1 MKPISFFVFFY
12 LILCIFIST
21 ACQPTPEAP
30 SVIEKGDLSEHIAQQ
45 AEAEI
50 DGSLPGEARLQFEKT
65 YDSGNSVIIDA
76 PLLQPASSQAPVAS
90 VQAKPFV
97 SGDGLEQ
104 MVRAAFYP
112 NATVYEH
119 NMLTKT
125 DIEKEIIFY
134 KELLFREENGLDP
147 VTGGPVAPG
156 DEGPAMEL
164 SGDSEAS
171 TRDRLQAT
179 IEKYEEEYKI
189 APADSDLPQTD
200 YVLKDVGSSD
210 QLNLR
215 AVDGSAIATI
225 DFVNWEVGSNFYMS
239 LSEYDQSVPQFTA
252 TYQLPQ
258 ALDENRTQ
266 ELTMVQQRLESI
278 GIDYMTPASAN
289 LGENCNAYYFVREVN
304 GFPETY
310 VKTYFGTQATGTDG
324 YPVMNLWTQEYVEAV
339 VQAGKLVSL
348 KWQNPSEIVQI
359 DNENAKLLPWDTI
372 EQRCKEQLDR
382 MLTPVSFSA
391 TGEPNAI
398 HINRIELGLTK
409 LLMPNSE
416 SYKLIPT
423 WSFLG
428 YDGAVPSQADDAGA
442 AICFITINALDGSIV
457 DRGNM
462 Y

>member
-1 MKPISFFVFFY
+1 
-12 LILCIFIST
+12 
-21 ACQPTPEAP
+21 
-30 SVIEKGDLSEHIAQQ
+30 
-45 AEAEI
+45 
-50 DGSLPGEARLQFEKT
+50 
-65 YDSGNSVIIDA
+65 
-76 PLLQPASSQAPVAS
+76 
-90 VQAKPFV
+90 
-97 SGDGLEQ
+97 
-104 MVRAAFYP
+104 
-112 NATVYEH
+112 
-119 NMLTKT
+119 
-125 DIEKEIIFY
+125 
-134 KELLFREENGLDP
+134 
-147 VTGGPVAPG
+147 
-156 DEGPAMEL
+156 
-164 SGDSEAS
+164 
-171 TRDRLQAT
+171 
-179 IEKYEEEYKI
+179 
-189 APADSDLPQTD
+189 
-200 YVLKDVGSSD
+200 
-210 QLNLR
+210 
-215 AVDGSAIATI
+215 
-225 DFVNWEVGSNFYMS
+225 
-239 LSEYDQSVPQFTA
+239 
-252 TYQLPQ
+252 
-258 ALDENRTQ
+258 
-266 ELTMVQQRLESI
+266 MVQQRLENI
-278 GIDYMTPASAN
+278 GIDYMAPASAN
-289 LGENCNAYYFVREVN
+289 LGESCNAYYFVREVN

-310 VKTYFGTQATGTDG
+310 GKTYFGTLATGTDG

-428 YDGAVPSQADDAGA
+428 YDEAATSRADDAGA

>member
-1 MKPISFFVFFY
+1 MKLTSFFILPC
-12 LILCIFIST
+12 LILCIFISS
-21 ACQPTPEAP
+21 ACQPTPKSP
-30 SVIEKGDLSEHIAQQ
+30 IVIEKGDLSEHIAQQ
-45 AEAEI
+45 AEPEI
-50 DGSLPGEARLQFEKT
+50 DGSRPGEARLQFEKT

-104 MVRAAFYP
+104 MVRAFYP
-112 NATVYEH
+112 NATVYAH

-200 YVLKDVGSSD
+200 YVLKDMGSSY

-225 DFVNWEVGSNFYMS
+225 DFVNWEVGSNFYIS
-239 LSEYDQSVPQFTA
+239 LSEYDQSVSKFTA
-252 TYQLPQ
+252 TYQPPQ
-258 ALDENRTQ
+258 ELDENRAQ
-266 ELTMVQQRLESI
+266 ELAMVQQCLESI
-278 GIDYMTPASAN
+278 GIDYMAPASAN
-289 LGENCNAYYFVREVN
+289 LGESCNAYYFVREVN

-310 VKTYFGTQATGTDG
+310 VKTYFGTQALGADG

-382 MLTPVSFSA
+382 MLTPA
-391 TGEPNAI
+391 TYSPSGEPTAI

-409 LLMPNSE
+409 LLMPNSK

-428 YDGAVPSQADDAGA
+428 YDEAATSRADDAGA
-442 AICFITINALDGSIV
+442 AICFVTINALDGSIV

>member
-1 MKPISFFVFFY
+1 M
-12 LILCIFIST
+12 
-21 ACQPTPEAP
+21 
-30 SVIEKGDLSEHIAQQ
+30 
-45 AEAEI
+45 
-50 DGSLPGEARLQFEKT
+50 
-65 YDSGNSVIIDA
+65 
-76 PLLQPASSQAPVAS
+76 
-90 VQAKPFV
+90 QAKPFV

-104 MVRAAFYP
+104 MVRAFYP

-134 KELLFREENGLDP
+134 KELLFREENGLDL
-147 VTGGPVAPG
+147 VTGEPVSPA

-200 YVLKDVGSSD
+200 YVLKDMGSSY

>member
-1 MKPISFFVFFY
+1 M
-12 LILCIFIST
+12 
-21 ACQPTPEAP
+21 
-30 SVIEKGDLSEHIAQQ
+30 
-45 AEAEI
+45 
-50 DGSLPGEARLQFEKT
+50 
-65 YDSGNSVIIDA
+65 
-76 PLLQPASSQAPVAS
+76 
-90 VQAKPFV
+90 QAKPFV

-104 MVRAAFYP
+104 MVRAFYP
-112 NATVYEH
+112 NATIYEH
-119 NMLTKT
+119 TMLTKT

-147 VTGGPVAPG
+147 VTGEPVAPG

-179 IEKYEEEYKI
+179 IEKYEAEYEI
-189 APADSDLPQTD
+189 APVDSDLPQTD

-215 AVDGSAIATI
+215 VVDGSVIAAI
-225 DFVNWEVGSNFYMS
+225 DFVNWEVGSNFYIS

-289 LGENCNAYYFVREVN
+289 LGESCNAYYFVREVN

-428 YDGAVPSQADDAGA
+428 YDDAVPSRADDAGA

>member
-1 MKPISFFVFFY
+1 MALKVSEKTGENEYTLTVTVDGATFEAAVNKVY
-12 LILCIFIST
+12 LKQKNKINVPGFRKGK
-21 ACQPTPEAP
+21 AP
-30 SVIEKGDLSEHIAQQ
+30 RHFIEKLYGEGVFYEDALDEVFPAAYSAALEESGVEAVSSPFDLDIVSIGKDGVELKVKVSSKPEIKLGEYKGMEVEC
-45 AEAEI
+45 EA
-50 DGSLPGEARLQFEKT
+50 A
-65 YDSGNSVIIDA
+65 
-76 PLLQPASSQAPVAS
+76 APV
-90 VQAKPFV
+90 
-97 SGDGLEQ
+97 
-104 MVRAAFYP
+104 
-112 NATVYEH
+112 
-119 NMLTKT
+119 T
-125 DIEKEIIFY
+125 DEDVAH
-134 KELLFREENGLDP
+134 ELSHMQEENARMID
-147 VTGGPVAPG
+147 
-156 DEGPAMEL
+156 
-164 SGDSEAS
+164 
-171 TRDRLQAT
+171 
-179 IEKYEEEYKI
+179 
-189 APADSDLPQTD
+189 
-200 YVLKDVGSSD
+200 
-210 QLNLR
+210 
-215 AVDGSAIATI
+215 VDGRNAENGDIATI

-289 LGENCNAYYFVREVN
+289 LGESCNAYYFVREVN

-310 VKTYFGTQATGTDG
+310 VKTYFGTQALGADG

-382 MLTPVSFSA
+382 MLTPA
-391 TGEPNAI
+391 TYSPSGEPTAI

-428 YDGAVPSQADDAGA
+428 YDEGFSSQATDVGA
-442 AICFITINALDGSIV
+442 EICFVTINALDGSIV

>member
-1 MKPISFFVFFY
+1 MKSVYFLIN
-12 LILCIFIST
+12 LILCVFLT
-21 ACQPTPEAP
+21 AACQPTPEAP

-45 AEAEI
+45 AEPEI
-50 DGSLPGEARLQFEKT
+50 DGSRPGEARLQFEKT

-76 PLLQPASSQAPVAS
+76 PILHPASGQAPVAS

-104 MVRAAFYP
+104 MVWAFYP

-119 NMLTKT
+119 NMFTKT

-134 KELLFREENGLDP
+134 KELLFRKENGLNLL
-147 VTGGPVAPG
+147 TGEPLAPG
-156 DEGPAMEL
+156 DIEPGLEL
-164 SGDSEAS
+164 AGDPGAS

-179 IEKYEEEYKI
+179 IEKYEAEYEI
-189 APADSDLPQTD
+189 APADSQLPQTD

-215 AVDGSAIATI
+215 VVDGSAIAAI

-289 LGENCNAYYFVREVN
+289 LGESCNAYYFVREVN

-398 HINRIELGLTK
+398 HINRVELGLTK

-428 YDGAVPSQADDAGA
+428 YDDAVPSRAADVGA

>member
-76 PLLQPASSQAPVAS
+76 PILHPASGQAPVAS

-104 MVRAAFYP
+104 MVRAFYP
-112 NATVYEH
+112 NATIYEH
-119 NMLTKT
+119 TMLTKT

-428 YDGAVPSQADDAGA
+428 YDDAVPSRADDAGA

>member
-1 MKPISFFVFFY
+1 MKQHVAILLVIPMAFF
-12 LILCIFIST
+12 LA
-21 ACQPTPEAP
+21 ACQPTPAAP
-30 SVIEKGDLSEHIAQQ
+30 IVIEKGDLSEYIEKQ
-45 AEAEI
+45 AESEI
-50 DGSLPGEARLQFEKT
+50 DTSLPGEARLQFEKT
-65 YDSGNSVIIDA
+65 YDSGNSVFIDA
-76 PLLQPASSQAPVAS
+76 PILHPASRQAPVVS
-90 VQAKPFV
+90 VQAKPFAN
-97 SGDGLEQ
+97 GDGLEQ
-104 MVRAAFYP
+104 MVRAFYP

-119 NMLTKT
+119 TMLTKT

-134 KELLFREENGLDP
+134 KELLFREENGLDL
-147 VTGGPVAPG
+147 VTGEPVAPG

-179 IEKYEEEYKI
+179 IEKYEAEYEI

-200 YVLKDVGSSD
+200 YVLKEVDSSN

-215 AVDGSAIATI
+215 AVDGSVIVAF
-225 DFVNWEVGSNFYMS
+225 DFVNWDVGSNFYMN
-239 LSEYDQSVPQFTA
+239 LSEYDQSAAQFTA
-252 TYQLPQ
+252 TYQPP
-258 ALDENRTQ
+258 Q
-266 ELTMVQQRLESI
+266 ELDGNRVQELAMVQQRLESI
-278 GIDYMTPASAN
+278 GIDYMAPASAN
-289 LGENCNAYYFVREVN
+289 LGESCNAYYFVREVN

-310 VKTYFGTQATGTDG
+310 VKTYFGTQALGADG